1 MKTPSTAFNASATRR
16 AVAYQDDGQDAGLGP
31 LSRARERAGV
41 RATVKLPQSISSL
54 SLSERV
60 GVRAAVKLPQSMS
73 SLSPRERVGVRAKQ
87 LRTNATDAERLLWQR
102 LRSRQLAGYKF
113 RRQHPIGPYF
123 ADFACVE
130 ARLVVELD
138 GGQHVT
144 PEGLLSDERRSA
156 ALAAQ
161 GYVVLRFWNHD
172 VLQQADVVLE
182 SILYGLAQVGPH
194 PGPLPGGEGEN
205 SLAVPQVAPRPG
217 PLTNGEGESRSTR

>member
-1 MKTPSTAFNASATRR
+1 
-16 AVAYQDDGQDAGLGP
+16 
-31 LSRARERAGV
+31 
-41 RATVKLPQSISSL
+41 
-54 SLSERV
+54 
-60 GVRAAVKLPQSMS
+60 
-73 SLSPRERVGVRAKQ
+73 VRAKQ

-182 SILYGLAQVGPH
+182 RILCGLAQVGPH
-194 PGPLPGGEGEN
+194 PGPLPGGEGVN
-205 SLAVPQVAPRPG
+205 GLVVHQVAPRPG
-217 PLTNGEGESRSTR
+217 SLPNVEGERRSTR

>member
-1 MKTPSTAFNASATRR
+1 MPMSQA
-16 AVAYQDDGQDAGLGP
+16 
-31 LSRARERAGV
+31 
-41 RATVKLPQSISSL
+41 ISSL
-54 SLSERV
+54 SL
-60 GVRAAVKLPQSMS
+60 
-73 SLSPRERVGVRAKQ
+73 RERVGVRAKQ

-123 ADFACVE
+123 ADFACIE

-172 VLQQADVVLE
+172 VLQQTDVVLE
-182 SILYGLAQVGPH
+182 SILFALAQRGPHPAPHPGPLPEGEGVNGLAVPQGGPH
-194 PGPLPGGEGEN
+194 PGPLP
-205 SLAVPQVAPRPG
+205 
-217 PLTNGEGESRSTR
+217 NGEGESRSTR